1 MEDKKLEIIERATSV
16 YMRNGIKSVT
26 MEDLARELG
35 ISKKTIYKYFEDKNH
50 LVRSIIA
57 SKISFEKEMC
67 QNCRDLSDN
76 AIEEMIAV
84 NKSVVENIGQINPSV
99 FYDLQKYHID
109 AWKIIDDHKWN
120 FVLDMMIENI
130 KRGINEGIYRTD
142 LNHEIIGRQYVVS
155 TDMIMNPD
163 IFPWPTFKIDSLFS
177 EITRFQLNGMAN
189 EKGRLILN
197 KAL

>member
-177 EITRFQLNGMAN
+177 EIMRFQLNGMAN